1 MTEYEKLKD
10 EFLRLIVETQ
20 KLVDANPKGFQSQK
34 EWKEYVIKQQKM
46 IEAGRKCVNFPRQ
59 LR

>member
-10 EFLRLIVETQ
+10 EFLRLTVETQ
-20 KLVDANPKGFQSQK
+20 KLIDTNPEGFQSQK
-34 EWKEYVIKQQKM
+34 VWKEYIIKQRQM
-46 IEAGRKCVNFPRQ
+46 IEAGRKCVNFPHQ